1 MLEEGGQ
8 GSLIKERSTK
18 VIDTVKLGYNEQLG
32 TGHFFRYNRV
42 NLCSKMTNL
51 P

>member
-1 MLEEGGQ
+1 MNLITFSMDMLCVWD
-8 GSLIKERSTK
+8 LNWY
-18 VIDTVKLGYNEQLG
+18 TVKLGYNEQLG

-51 P
+51 L